1 MGGLLAGPQAP
12 EKGYQ
17 VTRSHET
24 TEDVRAVMPL
34 HRAARRAGHRRRPTA
49 IAPVASLS
57 RVTAV
62 AVGLAL
68 LATAGCSAVSSAAGS
83 RPGIVT
89 AIGAEN
95 EYANV
100 ISQIGGQYVAA
111 TAILSNPNA
120 DPHTF
125 ELSPS
130 VAAAVS
136 SAQLIVQNGVGYDSY
151 MNNIEAAA
159 PNRARKVI
167 DVQRLLSL
175 PDSTPNPHLWY
186 SPTTMPAVARAIS
199 AALTALLPARA
210 GYFAARLRAFDRSL
224 QPWLRALAQLRTS
237 HPGTPVT
244 VTEPVGDYLLQ
255 AAGFRNLAPFGLQAD
270 IMNGVD
276 PAPQYVALERNLLE
290 HHKVT
295 VFVYNQQVVD
305 SLTRTFM
312 QLAIDRGVPVV
323 GVYETMPTGDD
334 YQSWMLAE
342 TSALRRAIVGQIST
356 QRL

>member
-1 MGGLLAGPQAP
+1 M
-12 EKGYQ
+12 
-17 VTRSHET
+17 
-24 TEDVRAVMPL
+24 MPL
-34 HRAARRAGHRRRPTA
+34 RQAVRSAGHRRRPAA
-49 IAPVASLS
+49 IAPAASPS
-57 RVTAV
+57 RVIAA

-68 LATAGCSAVSSAAGS
+68 LATAGCSTVSSAAGS
-83 RPGIVT
+83 RPGIVI

-100 ISQIGGQYVAA
+100 ISQIGGHYVAV
-111 TAILSNPNA
+111 TAILSNPNT

-151 MNNIEAAA
+151 MNNIETAA
-159 PNRARKVI
+159 PNRARQVI

-186 SPTTMPAVARAIS
+186 SPTTMPAVGAAIS

-210 GYFAARLRAFDRSL
+210 GYFAARLRAFDHSL
-224 QPWLRALAQLRTS
+224 RPWLRALAELRAS
-237 HPGTPVT
+237 HRGTPVA
-244 VTEPVGDYLLQ
+244 VTEPVGDDLLQ
-255 AAGFRNLAPFGLQAD
+255 AAGFRNLTPFGLQAD

-276 PAPQYVALERNLLE
+276 PAPQDVALERNLLD
-290 HHKVT
+290 HHKVA

-305 SLTRTFM
+305 SLTHTFL

-323 GVYETMPTGDD
+323 GVYETMPAGYD

-356 QRL
+356 RRL